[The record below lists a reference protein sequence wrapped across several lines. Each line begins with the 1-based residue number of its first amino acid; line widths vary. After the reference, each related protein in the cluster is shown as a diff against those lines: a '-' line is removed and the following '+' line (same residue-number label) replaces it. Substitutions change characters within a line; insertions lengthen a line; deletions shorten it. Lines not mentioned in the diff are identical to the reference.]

1 MARDIAFREYKK
13 KCDIHGTVLYPAVMV
28 APVQKSILSD
38 LIDKKKHMKIFD
50 PFHGSGTSLY
60 EAMEISDNVDLIGCD
75 INPLANLITK
85 VKLQGVSSNIAND
98 IDQIKELLRMPFNN
112 NIYYFPNISK
122 WFREDI
128 ISSLSHVRNCIMR
141 IEDQKNRLFFWCMS
155 SDVVRKYS
163 NTRSSTYKLHT
174 KKQDDINKLEN
185 NLIKDF
191 VKSIEANSGKFTHHC
206 SSFTLLK
213 GDSLSL
219 INDFQPNEFDICIT
233 SPPYGDNSTTVPYGQ
248 FSMLPLYWINKDDLE
263 LEGWEFE
270 NYSII
275 DSKSLGGVFSQ
286 AKENRTNMSILA
298 PYIKQISTEK
308 QKKVLRY
315 FNDYF
320 VFLDEICR
328 VTSTYI
334 IITLGNRTVDGVN
347 INLTEITNQYL
358 TQKGFSQ
365 KETMERNIISKRMP
379 KKISCVRNSPVS
391 SMNKEYVIVMQKLK

>member
-1 MARDIAFREYKK
+1 
-13 KCDIHGTVLYPAVMV
+13 
-28 APVQKSILSD
+28 
-38 LIDKKKHMKIFD
+38 
-50 PFHGSGTSLY
+50 
-60 EAMEISDNVDLIGCD
+60 
-75 INPLANLITK
+75 
-85 VKLQGVSSNIAND
+85 
-98 IDQIKELLRMPFNN
+98 MPFNN
-112 NIYYFPNISK
+112 SMYYFPNISK

-128 ISSLSHVRNCIMR
+128 ISSLSHMRNCIMK
-141 IEDQKNRLFFWCMS
+141 IDDQKNRLFFWCML
-155 SDVVRKYS
+155 SDIVRKYS

-174 KKQDDINKLEN
+174 KKQNDINKLEN

-206 SSFTLLK
+206 SSFILLK

-219 INDFQPNEFDICIT
+219 IKDFQPNEFDICIT
-233 SPPYGDNSTTVPYGQ
+233 SPPYGDNRTTVPYGQ
-248 FSMLPLYWINKDDLE
+248 FSILPSYWINKDDLE

-286 AKENRTNMSILA
+286 AKENRANMSILA
-298 PYIKQISTEK
+298 PYIKLISTEK

-334 IITLGNRTVDGVN
+334 TITLGNRTVDGVK
-347 INLTEITNQYL
+347 INLTEITDQYL

-379 KKISCVRNSPVS
+379 KKVSCVRNSPVS
-391 SMNKEYVIVMQKLK
+391 SMNKEYVIVMQKVK